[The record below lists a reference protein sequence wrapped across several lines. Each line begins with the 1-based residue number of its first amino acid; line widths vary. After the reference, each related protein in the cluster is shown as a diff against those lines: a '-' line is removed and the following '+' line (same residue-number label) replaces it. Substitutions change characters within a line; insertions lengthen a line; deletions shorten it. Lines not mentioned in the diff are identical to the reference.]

1 MEFGLVT
8 LKRIGF
14 FCFPIKHSTHTVTEN
29 APCTVYHD
37 HDACHSESEYLPLSV
52 YACECYADTGGSF
65 CAEARV
71 YSKHWHGFGAVDRIE
86 IAVQEALGERECCL
100 LVLNLQLS

>member
-1 MEFGLVT
+1 M
-8 LKRIGF
+8 
-14 FCFPIKHSTHTVTEN
+14 TVTEN
-29 APCTVYHD
+29 APCAVYHD
-37 HDACHSESEYLPLSV
+37 HDACHSESEYLPVSV

-86 IAVQEALGERECCL
+86 IAVQEALAAELKFLRRPWSSRVSVTL
-100 LVLNLQLS
+100 